1 MRLSERE
8 TELEEYRYILVDNNR
23 DNSTTQQQHI
33 VFVEELRDRISSQHK
48 NLKERRQDVEHLE
61 QDRRQL

>member
-1 MRLSERE
+1 MRLSEKV
-8 TELEEYRYILVDNNR
+8 TELEEYRYILLDNNR
-23 DNSTTQQQHI
+23 ENSTIQQQHI

-48 NLKERRQDVEHLE
+48 KLKERRQEVEHLE